1 MRKRI
6 ILNKITALRK
16 GRFMKKFVSVLM
28 IFLFTL
34 TLDISGCLN
43 SFAFELTIKRDP
55 FMDLIKLKE
64 LKEKEKVVF
73 NNYKISE
80 DRKIEERINSV
91 VHSISIKMVVV
102 SKNNPKMD
110 AALIV
115 GPSGEPVVVYKD
127 YRLAKDVYVS
137 KIINNGIVLS
147 FETKKGIKN
156 ATVKMKTNK
165 K

>member
-1 MRKRI
+1 
-6 ILNKITALRK
+6 
-16 GRFMKKFVSVLM
+16 
-28 IFLFTL
+28 
-34 TLDISGCLN
+34 
-43 SFAFELTIKRDP
+43 
-55 FMDLIKLKE
+55 
-64 LKEKEKVVF
+64 
-73 NNYKISE
+73 
-80 DRKIEERINSV
+80 
-91 VHSISIKMVVV
+91 MVVI

-156 ATVKMKTNK
+156 AIVKMKTNK